1 MKSKRAEGYVSTC
14 VMIVIICML
23 LSVFVTFAVAVN
35 TVKTVKRNSRVVL
48 DSFVMQ
54 NSIEI
59 YNSIKQGNNKTDGI
73 DAAEYR
79 EALTEFC
86 TLEKRGYCYYN
97 YDSDG
102 NPNYTTPDTTYE
114 RSAPTGFT
122 KPAEPTETKAYT
134 TWWQYE
140 YKNNAF
146 EKVYYGIG
154 INPWL
159 RKETLPATGATATQN
174 GSSWTMKSG
183 YGLSLYDCNVMIG
196 ITGYESPAYGSGFTV
211 PQYSYA
217 LFPEYNYQNAAGKIT
232 TLQSKSIGNY
242 RFWIFPN
249 AGNVENVH
257 YTPVW
262 YPDGKYSVKVVKSD
276 AWTPM
281 GMLVSEDV
289 ISNITLSGNMYD
301 DWYVGRK

>member
-86 TLEKRGYCYYN
+86 TLEKLGYCYYN

-102 NPNYTTPDTTYE
+102 DLNYYITTPY
-114 RSAPTGFT
+114 
-122 KPAEPTETKAYT
+122 
-134 TWWQYE
+134 
-140 YKNNAF
+140 
-146 EKVYYGIG
+146 V
-154 INPWL
+154 
-159 RKETLPATGATATQN
+159 
-174 GSSWTMKSG
+174 
-183 YGLSLYDCNVMIG
+183 
-196 ITGYESPAYGSGFTV
+196 GFTV
-211 PQYSYA
+211 DKKLQIFTSYTIYVPIRFA
-217 LFPEYNYQNAAGKIT
+217 GIRVSTVRIPITVESKYNEK
-232 TLQSKSIGNY
+232 
-242 RFWIFPN
+242 F
-249 AGNVENVH
+249 
-257 YTPVW
+257 
-262 YPDGKYSVKVVKSD
+262 
-276 AWTPM
+276 
-281 GMLVSEDV
+281 
-289 ISNITLSGNMYD
+289 
-301 DWYVGRK
+301 

>member
-1 MKSKRAEGYVSTC
+1 MKSKRAEGYVSTS

-102 NPNYTTPDTTYE
+102 DLCVSSVPFMKIIT
-114 RSAPTGFT
+114 
-122 KPAEPTETKAYT
+122 
-134 TWWQYE
+134 
-140 YKNNAF
+140 
-146 EKVYYGIG
+146 I
-154 INPWL
+154 L
-159 RKETLPATGATATQN
+159 N
-174 GSSWTMKSG
+174 GSSEMRVPFFLCLNSAIARR
-183 YGLSLYDCNVMIG
+183 SL
-196 ITGYESPAYGSGFTV
+196 
-211 PQYSYA
+211 
-217 LFPEYNYQNAAGKIT
+217 
-232 TLQSKSIGNY
+232 
-242 RFWIFPN
+242 
-249 AGNVENVH
+249 
-257 YTPVW
+257 
-262 YPDGKYSVKVVKSD
+262 
-276 AWTPM
+276 
-281 GMLVSEDV
+281 
-289 ISNITLSGNMYD
+289 
-301 DWYVGRK
+301 